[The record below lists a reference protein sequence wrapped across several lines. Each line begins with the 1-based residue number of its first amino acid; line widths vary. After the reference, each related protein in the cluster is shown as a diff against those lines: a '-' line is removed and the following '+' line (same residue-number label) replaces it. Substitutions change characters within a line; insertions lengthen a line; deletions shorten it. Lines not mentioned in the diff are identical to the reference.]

1 MSSRLVQLI
10 VGFLLLIGGIF
21 FTFKPQLSY
30 QKETSSD
37 ILAVVGIVLMILG
50 VVILLSPFLR

>member
-10 VGFLLLIGGIF
+10 LGFLFLIAGIF

>member
-1 MSSRLVQLI
+1 MSSRVVQLI
-10 VGFLLLIGGIF
+10 VGFLLLIAGIF